1 VNCDEEVASEMPSK
15 ILALVIALVAG
26 ISMAIQGSINSRLG
40 QTIGNW
46 EAILI
51 VHVVG
56 LATILI
62 ILFVFGAGR
71 GDIARVT
78 QAPWYFSLGGLIGV
92 LIVWGVVSSIPK
104 LGVAVA
110 TTSIIVG
117 QTLTALIIDHFGLF
131 GLDPTPFTWFK
142 GLGLVLLAA
151 GAGLLLS

>member
-1 VNCDEEVASEMPSK
+1 MSPK

-26 ISMAIQGSINSRLG
+26 VSMAVQGSINTKLG
-40 QTIGNW
+40 QVIGNW
-46 EAILI
+46 EAILV

-56 LATILI
+56 LVTILI
-62 ILFVFGAGR
+62 LLFAFSVGKGDLGR
-71 GDIARVT
+71 IT
-78 QAPWYFSLGGLIGV
+78 QGPWYSPLGGLIGV

-131 GLDPTPFTWFK
+131 GLNQMPFTWLK
-142 GLGLVLLAA
+142 GLGLVLLAV
-151 GAGLLLS
+151 GARLLLG

>member
-1 VNCDEEVASEMPSK
+1 MRVACGMSPK
-15 ILALVIALVAG
+15 ILALIIALVAG
-26 ISMAIQGSINSRLG
+26 VSMAIQGSINTRLG
-40 QTIGNW
+40 QVIGNW
-46 EAILI
+46 EAILV

-62 ILFVFGAGR
+62 LLFAFGLGKGNLSLVTR
-71 GDIARVT
+71 G
-78 QAPWYFSLGGLIGV
+78 PWYSPLGGLIGV
-92 LIVWGVVSSIPK
+92 LIVWGVVSSIPQ

-131 GLDPTPFTWFK
+131 GLSPAPFTWLK

-151 GAGLLLS
+151 GAGLLLG

>member
-1 VNCDEEVASEMPSK
+1 MSPR
-15 ILALVIALVAG
+15 ILALVIALAAG
-26 ISMAIQGSINSRLG
+26 VSMAIQGSINTRLG
-40 QTIGNW
+40 QVIGNW
-46 EAILI
+46 EAILV

-62 ILFVFGAGR
+62 LLFVFRIGKGDLGR
-71 GDIARVT
+71 IT
-78 QAPWYFSLGGLIGV
+78 QGPWYSLIGGLLGV

-131 GLDPTPFTWFK
+131 GLNPVPFTWLK
-142 GLGLVLLAA
+142 GLGLVLLAI
-151 GAGLLLS
+151 GAGLLLG

>member
-1 VNCDEEVASEMPSK
+1 MKVACGMSPR

-26 ISMAIQGSINSRLG
+26 ISMAIQGSINTRLG
-40 QTIGNW
+40 QVIGNW

-51 VHVVG
+51 VQIVG
-56 LATILI
+56 LASIVIL
-62 ILFVFGAGR
+62 LFVFGVGKGNLSR
-71 GDIARVT
+71 IT
-78 QAPWYFSLGGLIGV
+78 QGPWYSPLGGLIGV

-131 GLDPTPFTWFK
+131 SLSPAPFTWLK

-151 GAGLLLS
+151 GAGLLLG

>member
-1 VNCDEEVASEMPSK
+1 MSPK

-26 ISMAIQGSINSRLG
+26 VSMAVQGSINTKLG
-40 QTIGNW
+40 QIIGNW
-46 EAILI
+46 EAILV

-62 ILFVFGAGR
+62 LLFVFGVGK
-71 GDIARVT
+71 GDLSRIT
-78 QAPWYFSLGGLIGV
+78 QGPWYSSFGGLIGV

-131 GLDPTPFTWFK
+131 GLNAMPFTWLK
-142 GLGLVLLAA
+142 GLGLVLLAV
-151 GAGLLLS
+151 GAGLLLG